1 MNRRIITVFLSFSV
15 LISLVGCGSSDL
27 TEETVVQVRETETE
41 SETEI
46 ETETE
51 TEEDSFVTQEFEF
64 YSDNEHLILYNF
76 PESYKIGGKDYAISE
91 EDVDYETLGTRD
103 TVQMMVEMN
112 VEELEEIPD
121 SYSYK
126 STSGKTYDLENEQVY
141 VAEKGLVKIPV
152 IEEIFY
158 EDQVGKPTIPSKKS
172 ITYYDKKSGE
182 DKKIEG
188 LLTSFTEST
197 AGHWEDILEIEGT
210 FMAPS
215 ESCNVYELSGAPN
228 VTVSRAAATPV
239 WPGYEQHILTSM
251 GLSRDYFRITGA
263 AWNGEQYLQDGY
275 VMRNAL
281 FLGDMFVAT
290 YKATYEA
297 EREAQGYA
305 TKVFYRADAEDVDAK
320 EEDITTVYHI
330 KAIVKYKLME

>member
-1 MNRRIITVFLSFSV
+1 MSKKAVMLMLS
-15 LISLVGCGSSDL
+15 LSLLVSASGCGSSNL
-27 TEETVVQVRETETE
+27 AEESVIEVKEAETE
-41 SETEI
+41 SQTQAESES
-46 ETETE
+46 
-51 TEEDSFVTQEFEF
+51 EEESYVTQEFEF
-64 YSDNEHLILYNF
+64 YSDDEHLILYNF
-76 PESYKIGGKDYAISE
+76 PESYEIGGKNYAISE
-91 EDVDYETLGTRD
+91 DDVDYETLGTRD

-126 STSGKTYDLENEQVY
+126 SKSGKTYDLANEQIY
-141 VAEKGLVKIPV
+141 VKEQGMVTIPV
-152 IEEIFY
+152 IEEVTY
-158 EDQVGKPTIPSKKS
+158 EDQVGKPTIPSKKT
-172 ITYYDKKSGE
+172 ITYYDKQAGE
-182 DKKIEG
+182 DKRIEG
-188 LLTSFTEST
+188 LLTSFKEST

-210 FMAPS
+210 FMAPN
-215 ESCNVYELSGAPN
+215 ESCHEYELSGVPN
-228 VTVSRAAATPV
+228 VTVSRAAETPV
-239 WPGYEQHILTSM
+239 WAGYETDILTSM
-251 GLSRDYFRITGA
+251 GLSSDYFRITGA
-263 AWNGEQYLQDGY
+263 AWNGDQYLQDGY

-320 EEDITTVYHI
+320 EEDITVLYHI